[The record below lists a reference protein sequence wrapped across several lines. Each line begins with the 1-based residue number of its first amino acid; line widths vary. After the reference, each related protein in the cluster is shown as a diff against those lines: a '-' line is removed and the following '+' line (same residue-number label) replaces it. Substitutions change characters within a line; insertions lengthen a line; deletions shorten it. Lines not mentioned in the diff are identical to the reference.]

1 LRILDICDPDIA
13 SVPLTATVKDSIE
26 TMLRMHVGAVAVVD
40 AERLVAGIFTERDVL
55 RKVALSG
62 RDPASI
68 PVREVMTS
76 PVELAT
82 TATNPGEA
90 MANMVEHH
98 YRHLP
103 IIDDHGRLLGMLSIR
118 HLLQWRVDDLSRELD
133 ALEHYASNDGPGG

>member
-1 LRILDICDPDIA
+1 MRILDICDPDIA
-13 SVPLTATVKDSIE
+13 SVPVTATVKDSIE

-90 MANMVEHH
+90 MAS
-98 YRHLP
+98 
-103 IIDDHGRLLGMLSIR
+103 GRAPSCRRTRGRAAAAS
-118 HLLQWRVDDLSRELD
+118 HQSSSRTT
-133 ALEHYASNDGPGG
+133 DGSAT